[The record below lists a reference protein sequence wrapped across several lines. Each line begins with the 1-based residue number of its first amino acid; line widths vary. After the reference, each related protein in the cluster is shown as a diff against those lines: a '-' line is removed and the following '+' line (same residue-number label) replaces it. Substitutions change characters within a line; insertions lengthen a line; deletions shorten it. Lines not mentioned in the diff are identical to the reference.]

1 MPKGIP
7 KAGHRKPGA
16 GKPKGQPTTT
26 IAFRVPVQHQD
37 RIKVMV
43 KNYLKSLT
51 PISEGWAY
59 EKFKELNPEYF
70 KKYSIREFEPVK
82 PETKND

>member
-16 GKPKGQPTTT
+16 GKLKGEPTTT

-43 KNYLKSLT
+43 KNYLKDLKSD
-51 PISEGWAY
+51 
-59 EKFKELNPEYF
+59 
-70 KKYSIREFEPVK
+70 PVNNICDGGK
-82 PETKND
+82 WIGYAFVKNN

>member
-16 GKPKGQPTTT
+16 GKPKGEPTTT

-43 KNYLKSLT
+43 KNYLK
-51 PISEGWAY
+51 
-59 EKFKELNPEYF
+59 EL
-70 KKYSIREFEPVK
+70 
-82 PETKND
+82 KND